1 MEYFAACH
9 FALFLHIVTLVIYC
23 AGSLSSEL
31 RILQVSDTWE
41 HLVIWRIDH
50 LTPRDPRTV
59 APGLCTAPEEF
70 QCLHNTFEWC
80 RWERQTCLCW
90 PWIQRTASSLWFS
103 SSCLWSYEVSY
114 LDILIALWEEYV
126 CFGGWLPPD
135 FSITCKIGC
144 SDSWFCYYQGEWHSL
159 KAVQV
164 SRDFVIAKESFSGE
178 YSTSYKEY
186 CFLSL
191 AFQTWPDLT
200 WPQ

>member
-1 MEYFAACH
+1 MEYFTACH
-9 FALFLHIVTLVIYC
+9 FALFLHIVTLEIYF

-70 QCLHNTFEWC
+70 QYLHNTFEWC

-103 SSCLWSYEVSY
+103 SSCLRSYEVSY
-114 LDILIALWEEYV
+114 LDILTSMWEEYV
-126 CFGGWLPPD
+126 CFGGLTSTWLLYHLQNRMFWFLILLLPRRVA
-135 FSITCKIGC
+135 FIKSCLSQQG
-144 SDSWFCYYQGEWHSL
+144 FCYCQGEL
-159 KAVQV
+159 FRGV
-164 SRDFVIAKESFSGE
+164 SYII
-178 YSTSYKEY
+178 
-186 CFLSL
+186 
-191 AFQTWPDLT
+191 
-200 WPQ
+200 